1 MQGCV
6 CKKIGLRLLLN
17 SFPPPAV
24 SNPDRYLLDQ
34 QAYGDTRAQRERER
48 EREIERER
56 ERKKDTGKCVCV
68 GGGGGGL
75 GVDKCL

>member
-1 MQGCV
+1 MYA
-6 CKKIGLRLLLN
+6 KKIGLRLLLN

-48 EREIERER
+48 EREREN
-56 ERKKDTGKCVCV
+56 DTGKCVCV
-68 GGGGGGL
+68 CVGGGGGL

>member
-6 CKKIGLRLLLN
+6 CKKKKIGLRLRLN

-48 EREIERER
+48 ERE
-56 ERKKDTGKCVCV
+56 KGKCVW
-68 GGGGGGL
+68 GGGG
-75 GVDKCL
+75 DKCL